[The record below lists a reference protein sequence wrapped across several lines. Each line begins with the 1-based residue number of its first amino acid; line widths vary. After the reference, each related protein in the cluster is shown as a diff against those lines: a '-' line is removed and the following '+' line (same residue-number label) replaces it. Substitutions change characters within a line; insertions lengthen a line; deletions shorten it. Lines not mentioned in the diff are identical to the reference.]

1 MKPIEPVAAESD
13 SALDP
18 AAAKSGFADAPAADD
33 AQAYGRQMASGSLWI
48 GLARASLIPFGI
60 ITAIFLARRL
70 GPSDL
75 GVYAVAAS
83 VTFLVQ
89 QTINGFLDRA
99 AIKLIAE
106 GSDWQAIATALIQI
120 YGVVGTG
127 GAVLLIASAPLL
139 ASFLNAPPLEP
150 ALRLFALMLPLM
162 SVMLGHENTM
172 VGRRAFRRSAL
183 VSVAAMSRPL
193 LLLLLVGMGW
203 GVNGA
208 VLSQVGG
215 ALIELITLRFLIPV
229 PLLRRVPIPAR
240 RILRYAAP
248 FFLDTMGRQL
258 NSRIDLWAVQAFVDS
273 ASAGYYSAA
282 QSGVMPLRTFSQV
295 VTPLLLASLS
305 HAWQQGNREAARM
318 LARQTLRLLS
328 CLLPMVAIVAGAA
341 PGLVT
346 LVFGSHFLPAAPVLA
361 WLSLGAFA
369 GFVLSFTTVTLG
381 ALDQPGMIAAF
392 TLPMLVV
399 SALGSLLFVPRIGA
413 VGAALTTAL
422 TQWGAMAASVWFLNR
437 RTGIALDV
445 SRFLRVVPLA
455 VLGYGLA
462 SELPAPGIWVIAQVM
477 TIGLLML
484 ALLFVIGSLTRDDLA
499 FFYSLLAH
507 ERDMLRGRARRRAE
521 SRT

>member
-1 MKPIEPVAAESD
+1 MMKTIE
-13 SALDP
+13 
-18 AAAKSGFADAPAADD
+18 D
-33 AQAYGRQMASGSLWI
+33 AQSYGQQMASGSLWI

-83 VTFLVQ
+83 VAFWVQ

-106 GSDWQAIATALIQI
+106 GNDWKAIATAVIQI
-120 YGVVGTG
+120 YGVVGSG
-127 GAVLLIASAPLL
+127 GAVLLMVSAPFL
-139 ASFLNAPPLEP
+139 ASFLNSPPLEP
-150 ALRLFALMLPLM
+150 AVRLFALMLPLM
-162 SVMLGHENTM
+162 SVMLGHQHTLL
-172 VGRRAFRRSAL
+172 GRREFRRSAL
-183 VSVAAMSRPL
+183 VSLSALSRPL
-193 LLLLLVGMGW
+193 LLLLLVGIGW

-215 ALIELITLRFLIPV
+215 ALIELLVLRLLIPV
-229 PLLRRVPIPAR
+229 PLLRRVPIPVR

-258 NSRIDLWAVQAFVDS
+258 NSRIDLWTVQVFVGS
-273 ASAGYYSAA
+273 AGAGYYSAA
-282 QSGVMPLRTFSQV
+282 SSAVMPLRTFGQV

-305 HAWQQGNREAARM
+305 HAWQQGNSEAART

-346 LVFGSHFLPAAPVLA
+346 LVFGSRFLPAAPILA

-369 GFVLSFTTVTLG
+369 SFVLSFTTVTLG

-399 SALGSLLFVPRIGA
+399 SALGSWLFVPRIGA
-413 VGAALTTAL
+413 VGAALTTVV
-422 TQWGAMAASVWFLNR
+422 TQWGAMAASVWFLHR
-437 RTGIALDV
+437 RTGITVDV
-445 SRFLRVVPLA
+445 RRFLRVIPLA

-462 SELPAPGIWVIAQVM
+462 SALPAPGLWVIPQVM
-477 TIGLLML
+477 AIGLLML
-484 ALLFVIGSLTRDDLA
+484 ALLFVIGSLTRGDLA
-499 FFYSLLAH
+499 FFYSLLVH

-521 SRT
+521 SRI